1 MSIIDCVIYASVNLS
16 YSFANWF
23 YFFVFCFLYH
33 IAVYVCTLHIS
44 TFACIN
50 LDPLLLNMLS
60 FQLPGNNGFSSPA
73 FPSFL
78 FISFHQPEGAALP
91 PRFSAC
97 VCVRLS
103 EGACVCFMRTCQ
115 PESLMSPLV
124 CVCVYAHA
132 GNIHTSGSP
141 SGVLRAPSPFGPTPS
156 PSSLGIAMG
165 QTSFASP
172 HGKQQGGCNRQPGGQ
187 SGLLG

>member
-1 MSIIDCVIYASVNLS
+1 MSIFHTGLQIGFIFCL
-16 YSFANWF
+16 
-23 YFFVFCFLYH
+23 FVFLYH
-33 IAVYVCTLHIS
+33 IAVYVYEHFCLYKFRSLVTQHAVLPAPREQWFLYSCVSFI
-44 TFACIN
+44 
-50 LDPLLLNMLS
+50 LS
-60 FQLPGNNGFSSPA
+60 HVIPPARGCSSPTLLY
-73 FPSFL
+73 PS
-78 FISFHQPEGAALP
+78 HPA
-91 PRFSAC
+91 SAC
-97 VCVRLS
+97 VCLS
-103 EGACVCFMRTCQ
+103 EGARVCFMRTCQ

-124 CVCVYAHA
+124 CVCVCAHA

-172 HGKQQGGCNRQPGGQ
+172 HGKQQGGCNCQPGGQ